1 MIKNNDFGD
10 AGNLLNFISVLP
22 LRTSDPE
29 LPKLVQSKNI
39 IGHVTDGKLILI
51 RFNMNKVKP
60 MYHKIL
66 LPTDGSKFAEKAAQH
81 AIWIAS
87 KSNAEIIV
95 LNVIETSSLVGLPA
109 EDLIVKI
116 KEMLKEEG
124 RRSLE
129 KISEM
134 VTESEKESKIEDIK
148 ITLKSEEGSPADSIL
163 KTIEKENIDL
173 VVMGTS
179 GKHGLDRFLLGSV
192 TEKVVRSAKC
202 PVLSVHS

>member
-1 MIKNNDFGD
+1 
-10 AGNLLNFISVLP
+10 
-22 LRTSDPE
+22 
-29 LPKLVQSKNI
+29 
-39 IGHVTDGKLILI
+39 
-51 RFNMNKVKP
+51 

-81 AIWIAS
+81 AIWNAS

-134 VTESEKESKIEDIK
+134 VTEIEMDSKIEDINN
-148 ITLKSEEGSPADSIL
+148 P
-163 KTIEKENIDL
+163 
-173 VVMGTS
+173 
-179 GKHGLDRFLLGSV
+179 
-192 TEKVVRSAKC
+192 
-202 PVLSVHS
+202 

>member
-1 MIKNNDFGD
+1 
-10 AGNLLNFISVLP
+10 
-22 LRTSDPE
+22 
-29 LPKLVQSKNI
+29 
-39 IGHVTDGKLILI
+39 
-51 RFNMNKVKP
+51 
-60 MYHKIL
+60 
-66 LPTDGSKFAEKAAQH
+66 LPTDGSKFAEKAAKH

-87 KSNAEIIV
+87 RSGAEIIV

-129 KISEM
+129 RISEM
-134 VTESEKESKIEDIK
+134 ITQSEGESKIKDLK
-148 ITLKSEEGSPADSIL
+148 ITLTTEEGSPADSIL
-163 KTIEKENIDL
+163 KTIENENIDL

-192 TEKVVRSAKC
+192 TEKVVRSSTC
-202 PVLSVHS
+202 PVLAVH

>member
-1 MIKNNDFGD
+1 
-10 AGNLLNFISVLP
+10 
-22 LRTSDPE
+22 
-29 LPKLVQSKNI
+29 
-39 IGHVTDGKLILI
+39 
-51 RFNMNKVKP
+51 
-60 MYHKIL
+60 MYQKIL
-66 LPTDGSKFAEKAAQH
+66 LPTDGSKFAEKAADH

-87 KSNAEIIV
+87 QSGAEIIV

-109 EDLIVKI
+109 EDLIVRI

-129 KISEM
+129 RISEM
-134 VTESEKESKIEDIK
+134 VTEEEKELKIEDIK
-148 ITLKSEEGSPADSIL
+148 VNLKTEEGSPADAIL
-163 KTIEKENIDL
+163 KTVEKEDIDL

-202 PVLSVHS
+202 PVLAVH

>member
-1 MIKNNDFGD
+1 
-10 AGNLLNFISVLP
+10 
-22 LRTSDPE
+22 
-29 LPKLVQSKNI
+29 
-39 IGHVTDGKLILI
+39 
-51 RFNMNKVKP
+51 
-60 MYHKIL
+60 MYQKIL
-66 LPTDGSKFAEKAAQH
+66 LPTDGSKFAENAAKH

-87 KSNAEIIV
+87 RSGAEIIV

-129 KISEM
+129 RISEM
-134 VTESEKESKIEDIK
+134 ISKSEDESKIEDVK
-148 ITLKSEEGSPADSIL
+148 ITQKTEEGSPAESIL
-163 KTIEKENIDL
+163 KTIENEDIDL

-192 TEKVVRSAKC
+192 TEKVVRSSKC
-202 PVLSVHS
+202 PVLAVH

>member
-1 MIKNNDFGD
+1 
-10 AGNLLNFISVLP
+10 
-22 LRTSDPE
+22 
-29 LPKLVQSKNI
+29 
-39 IGHVTDGKLILI
+39 
-51 RFNMNKVKP
+51 
-60 MYHKIL
+60 MYQKIL
-66 LPTDGSKFAEKAAQH
+66 LPTDGSKFAENAAKH

-87 KSNAEIIV
+87 RSGAEIIV

-129 KISEM
+129 RISEM
-134 VTESEKESKIEDIK
+134 ISKSEDESKIEDVK
-148 ITLKSEEGSPADSIL
+148 ITLKTEEGSPAESIL
-163 KTIEKENIDL
+163 KTIENENIDL

-192 TEKVVRSAKC
+192 TEKVVRSSKC
-202 PVLSVHS
+202 PVLAVH

>member
-1 MIKNNDFGD
+1 M
-10 AGNLLNFISVLP
+10 
-22 LRTSDPE
+22 
-29 LPKLVQSKNI
+29 
-39 IGHVTDGKLILI
+39 
-51 RFNMNKVKP
+51 
-60 MYHKIL
+60 
-66 LPTDGSKFAEKAAQH
+66 PTDGSKFAESAAQH

-87 KSNAEIIV
+87 KSGAEIIV

-109 EDLIVKI
+109 EDLIVRI

-129 KISEM
+129 RISEM
-134 VTESEKESKIEDIK
+134 VNDSEKESKIEDIK
-148 ITLKSEEGSPADSIL
+148 ITLKTEEGSPGDSII
-163 KTIEKENIDL
+163 KTIDKENVDL

-202 PVLSVHS
+202 PVLAVH

>member
-1 MIKNNDFGD
+1 
-10 AGNLLNFISVLP
+10 
-22 LRTSDPE
+22 
-29 LPKLVQSKNI
+29 
-39 IGHVTDGKLILI
+39 
-51 RFNMNKVKP
+51 
-60 MYHKIL
+60 MYQKIL
-66 LPTDGSKFAEKAAQH
+66 LPTDGSKFAEKAAEH

-87 KSNAEIIV
+87 RSGAEIIV

-129 KISEM
+129 RISEM
-134 VTESEKESKIEDIK
+134 ISKSEEESKTEDVK
-148 ITLKSEEGSPADSIL
+148 ITLKTEEGSPADSIL
-163 KTIEKENIDL
+163 KTIENENIDL

-192 TEKVVRSAKC
+192 TEKVVRSSKC
-202 PVLSVHS
+202 PVLAVH

>member
-1 MIKNNDFGD
+1 
-10 AGNLLNFISVLP
+10 
-22 LRTSDPE
+22 
-29 LPKLVQSKNI
+29 
-39 IGHVTDGKLILI
+39 
-51 RFNMNKVKP
+51 

-66 LPTDGSKFAEKAAQH
+66 LPTDGSKFAEKAAEH

-87 KSNAEIIV
+87 KSGAEIIV

-109 EDLIVKI
+109 EDLIVRI

-129 KISEM
+129 RISEM
-134 VTESEKESKIEDIK
+134 VTEEEKELKIEDIQ
-148 ITLKSEEGSPADSIL
+148 ITLKTEEGSPADAIL
-163 KTIEKENIDL
+163 KTVEKEDVDL

-202 PVLSVHS
+202 PVLAVH

>member
-1 MIKNNDFGD
+1 
-10 AGNLLNFISVLP
+10 
-22 LRTSDPE
+22 
-29 LPKLVQSKNI
+29 
-39 IGHVTDGKLILI
+39 
-51 RFNMNKVKP
+51 
-60 MYHKIL
+60 MYQKIL
-66 LPTDGSKFAEKAAQH
+66 LPTDGSKFAEKAADH

-87 KSNAEIIV
+87 KSGAEIIV

-109 EDLIVKI
+109 EDLIVRI

-129 KISEM
+129 RISEM
-134 VTESEKESKIEDIK
+134 VTEEEKELKIEDIK
-148 ITLKSEEGSPADSIL
+148 VNLKTEEGSPADAIL
-163 KTIEKENIDL
+163 KTVEKEDVDL

-202 PVLSVHS
+202 PVLAVH

>member
-1 MIKNNDFGD
+1 
-10 AGNLLNFISVLP
+10 
-22 LRTSDPE
+22 
-29 LPKLVQSKNI
+29 
-39 IGHVTDGKLILI
+39 
-51 RFNMNKVKP
+51 
-60 MYHKIL
+60 MYQKIL

-87 KSNAEIIV
+87 KSGAEIIV

-109 EDLIVKI
+109 EDLIVRI

-129 KISEM
+129 RISEM
-134 VTESEKESKIEDIK
+134 VTEEEKELKIEDIK
-148 ITLKSEEGSPADSIL
+148 VTLKTEEGSPAEAIL
-163 KTIEKENIDL
+163 KTVEKEDVDL

-202 PVLSVHS
+202 PVLAVH